1 MDSDCTGPVLA
12 KTFRADLF
20 GFLQSTLQ
28 VQKLLTRHKAE
39 LLAAQQAAAEESR
52 RQLDVLT
59 AEHQVAVRQLK
70 DRLLKVSVGERGC
83 GSQDWHVSVGRR
95 LRTWWLPRQG
105 TEDGVRSMGK
115 KEGLRLLQLTTQ
127 K

>member
-1 MDSDCTGPVLA
+1 MGSDCTGPVLA

-20 GFLQSTLQ
+20 GFLQPTLQ

-70 DRLLKVSVGERGC
+70 DRLLKVRVRECGHGC
-83 GSQDWHVSVGRR
+83 RAGTSAWGGGGCVLDGLWLMRN
-95 LRTWWLPRQG
+95 TWGCKPLP
-105 TEDGVRSMGK
+105 TAMG
-115 KEGLRLLQLTTQ
+115 
-127 K
+127 